1 MVGFSNHFF
10 ILFVISILEINFNY
24 MSVKN
29 LDSVLFT
36 EKYRPQDLKGCIL
49 PSRIKNLLSEGV
61 QMNLLF
67 HGSAG
72 IGKTTT
78 AKALCKQFNH
88 NTLYINGSTENSI
101 DTIRTKITEFA
112 MNNSI
117 LHYDNPIK
125 VVLIDECDGFSQQ
138 AWQGMRATVEQYA
151 ANTRFILTAN
161 YVEKIPEPIQSRF
174 QMIDFN
180 FTSEE
185 VLEIKK
191 GQILRVIE
199 ICKKEGMEIEKMA
212 AVKIIQTYFP
222 DFRSIVNHLQRF
234 KLEGKITITEKD
246 IKDTASEFA
255 ELYDMIITKDDPV
268 ENYKFVMKNYSNC
281 VEDVIASLGNP
292 FMEYIM
298 KTKPNLVGKLP
309 LIAVLNAKYQMNLK
323 NCIDPVVVALAN
335 IYELQM
341 EIQK

>member
-1 MVGFSNHFF
+1 
-10 ILFVISILEINFNY
+10 

-29 LDSVLFT
+29 LNNVLFT
-36 EKYRPQDLKGCIL
+36 EKYRPQTLDGCIL
-49 PSRIKNLLSEGV
+49 PARIKSMLENGV
-61 QMNLLF
+61 TMNLLL

-78 AKALCKQFNH
+78 AKALCKQFGH

-101 DTIRTKITEFA
+101 DTIRTKITEFS
-112 MNNSI
+112 MNQSI

-125 VVLIDECDGFSQQ
+125 VVLIDECDGFSAA

-180 FTSEE
+180 FTSDETNE
-185 VLEIKK
+185 VKK
-191 GQILRVIE
+191 GQILRVID
-199 ICKKEGMEIEKMA
+199 ICKKEGMDIDKMA
-212 AVKIIQTYFP
+212 AVKMVQTYFP
-222 DFRSIVNHLQRF
+222 DFRSIINHLQKF
-234 KLEGKITITEKD
+234 KLEGKLHIEESDVKD
-246 IKDTASEFA
+246 NASEFA
-255 ELYDMIITKDDPV
+255 ELYDMIITSDDPV

-292 FMEYIM
+292 FMVYIM
-298 KTKPNLVGKLP
+298 KSKPNLIGKLP
-309 LIAVLNAKYQMNLK
+309 TIAILNAKYQMNLK